1 MLKNGE
7 DACDGAYS
15 VNFLNDF
22 ELLDLGS
29 AFNHYLSLGT
39 CALIKNNMLSIF
51 MLSGSIQ
58 FLVPF
63 KFNTNHTFIKIR
75 PLYNV

>member
-7 DACDGAYS
+7 DACDEAYS

-29 AFNHYLSLGT
+29 AFNHYQALST
-39 CALIKNNMLSIF
+39 CALIKKNTLSIF

-58 FLVPF
+58 FHSSVS
-63 KFNTNHTFIKIR
+63 
-75 PLYNV
+75 V